1 MAEQVIRVLDTVPRQ
16 VDNSPVSFEVVYDT
30 ANPEDP
36 TLTGLGLRIHY
47 NSSEATNLQL
57 SDILNTSL
65 IQQQEQDDTQ
75 NFDGDPETDK
85 FFLVAWADV
94 NGNWPGD
101 TPIPLY
107 TVDFTTGTDFRGTTF
122 NFTSSSTAT
131 GRTLDAESFT
141 VIGGPA
147 QVISTNPTQPKA
159 TPGRTSSFEVIYDTD
174 PLDETLT
181 GLGLRIHYNSEEL
194 LNVELTEVLQTS
206 FLQQQEQDDT
216 QDFDNDPNTDKFILV
231 AWADVNG
238 NWPGESPIPLYTF
251 NFDTEDDFT
260 GSTVRFTASSTA
272 TGRILDA
279 PPVTI
284 GLNGAPVVEDATFTI
299 AENSAVGTVVGTVVA
314 TDPDDDPLTFA
325 ITSGNFDID
334 GDGTSAFAI
343 DGNTGEIT
351 VADTGDL
358 NFEDTNEFNLTV
370 EATDPLGESDTGAIT
385 IDLTDIPEIPVFDP
399 DTYTFEI
406 EENSAVGTVV
416 GTVVATDPDDDPLT
430 FAITSIDPDGDGNA
444 AFVIDENTG
453 EITVNDSDD
462 LDFEQQPSFD
472 LQATV
477 TDVEGETDT
486 ANVTIDLTDVIEAPI
501 AFNENNILSVFQDV
515 RLEHTI
521 DYATGR
527 DTEQV
532 NEIGL
537 FLVDD
542 GEGTI
547 GGLSPS
553 DPDYIDEI
561 LTGQKIVFSVL
572 PNQGPEVLDLG
583 VLSRL
588 LGAEAGQQLAYFIV
602 EDTTLDN
609 IEAGLASSDSIRVG
623 IENFDAEALDVA
635 ANNDGSF
642 TLSFLGTETTIT
654 LEASDD
660 PVTLGADLQE
670 QREVI
675 DLTGVAG
682 ATATLGLDGVQSK
695 ATFDN
700 LIGMYRVDDVEGTIN
715 GIAPGDAGYL
725 EAAIDRS
732 VGDFVLRG
740 GKVANTSAAE
750 FGSVGLDGDAIYA
763 PFVIANGGKLANFDE
778 FLDLN
783 SNAKPSQEPPE
794 EILETDIVAYFP
806 FIAANPDGADHIRLL
821 GDNTFGFED
830 LPGGG
835 DNDFND
841 VVFQVNLA

>member
-1 MAEQVIRVLDTVPRQ
+1 MPEQIITLEVPTRVEANEDISIVAFYTTDPIDTTLNALGFRVHFDSSQLTFNSADPFLDLGSLQTSPPQVFAEGSTAGDDDGDANTDTYILVLYLDQTGRFPNQ
-16 VDNSPVSFEVVYDT
+16 DLPVDIYT
-30 ANPEDP
+30 AN
-36 TLTGLGLRIHY
+36 
-47 NSSEATNLQL
+47 
-57 SDILNTSL
+57 
-65 IQQQEQDDTQ
+65 
-75 NFDGDPETDK
+75 
-85 FFLVAWADV
+85 
-94 NGNWPGD
+94 
-101 TPIPLY
+101 
-107 TVDFTTGTDFRGTTF
+107 FTTADDFAGTTL
-122 NFTSSSTAT
+122 NITSTTT
-131 GRTLDAESFT
+131 GGQGFEDFVGES
-141 VIGGPA
+141 VEIDLAGPA
-147 QVISTNPTQPKA
+147 QIIDLDGPDSA
-159 TPGRTSSFEVIYDTD
+159 LAEREVSITAVYNTD
-174 PLDETLT
+174 PLDNTLNALGFRLHFDSSQLTFDSVSDVFEAPSLQINPPQVFEEGSTPGDDDGDANTDSYVLILYLDQT
-181 GLGLRIHYNSEEL
+181 GQFPNEEL
-194 LNVELTEVLQTS
+194 PLDIYTANFITTADFAGTTLNLTPTTTGGQGFE
-206 FLQQQEQDDT
+206 
-216 QDFDNDPNTDKFILV
+216 DFI
-231 AWADVNG
+231 
-238 NWPGESPIPLYTF
+238 GESK
-251 NFDTEDDFT
+251 
-260 GSTVRFTASSTA
+260 
-272 TGRILDA
+272 
-279 PPVTI
+279 
-284 GLNGAPVVEDATFTI
+284 TI
-299 AENSAVGTVVGTVVA
+299 ALGV
-314 TDPDDDPLTFA
+314 
-325 ITSGNFDID
+325 
-334 GDGTSAFAI
+334 
-343 DGNTGEIT
+343 
-351 VADTGDL
+351 
-358 NFEDTNEFNLTV
+358 NEV
-370 EATDPLGESDTGAIT
+370 
-385 IDLTDIPEIPVFDP
+385 PVFDP

-416 GTVVATDPDDDPLT
+416 GTVLATDPNDDPLT

-553 DPDYIDEI
+553 DPGYIDEI

>member
-1 MAEQVIRVLDTVPRQ
+1 MAEQVIQVLDTIPRQ
-16 VDNSPVSFEVVYDT
+16 GDNSPVSFEVVYDT

-47 NSSEATNLQL
+47 NSEEATNLAL
-57 SDILNTSL
+57 SDVLTTSL

-75 NFDGDPETDK
+75 DFDGDPETDK

-94 NGNWPGD
+94 QGNWPGD

-131 GRTLDAESFT
+131 GRDLDAESFT

-159 TPGRTSSFEVIYDTD
+159 TPGRTSNFEVIYDTD
-174 PLDETLT
+174 PVDETLT

-194 LNVELTEVLQTS
+194 QNVELTDVLQTS

-251 NFDTEDDFT
+251 NFDTDENFT
-260 GSTVRFTASSTA
+260 GSTVNFTASSTA

-279 PPVTI
+279 PSVTI
-284 GLNGAPVVEDATFTI
+284 GLNGAPVVNDAVFNV
-299 AENSAVGTVVGTVVA
+299 AENSAIGTVVGTVVA

-325 ITSGNFDID
+325 ITAGNTDVD

-343 DGNTGEIT
+343 DDSGQIT
-351 VADTGDL
+351 VADSGDL
-358 NFEDTNEFNLTV
+358 DFENTDQFNLTV
-370 EATDPLGESDTGAIT
+370 EATDSGGVSDTGA
-385 IDLTDIPEIPVFDP
+385 V
-399 DTYTFEI
+399 
-406 EENSAVGTVV
+406 
-416 GTVVATDPDDDPLT
+416 
-430 FAITSIDPDGDGNA
+430 
-444 AFVIDENTG
+444 
-453 EITVNDSDD
+453 TVN
-462 LDFEQQPSFD
+462 
-472 LQATV
+472 V
-477 TDVEGETDT
+477 TDVVET
-486 ANVTIDLTDVIEAPI
+486 PI
-501 AFNENNILSVFQDV
+501 AFNENNILSVFEDV
-515 RLEHTI
+515 RLKHTV

-527 DTEQV
+527 NTSQV

-553 DPDYIDEI
+553 DPGYIDEI
-561 LTGQKIVFSVL
+561 LAGQKIVFSVL
-572 PNQGPEVLDLG
+572 PNEGPEVLDLG
-583 VLSRL
+583 VLQRL
-588 LGAEAGQQLAYFIV
+588 LGAETGQQLAYFIV

-623 IENFDAEALDVA
+623 IENFDATALDVSE
-635 ANNDGSF
+635 NNGTF
-642 TLSFLGTETTIT
+642 TLAFSESETTIT
-654 LEASDD
+654 LEATDD

-675 DLTGVAG
+675 DLTGVAA
-682 ATATLGLDGVQSK
+682 ATATLGLGGVQSK

-700 LIGMYRVDDVEGTIN
+700 LIGMYRVDDVDGTIN
-715 GIAPGDAGYL
+715 GIAPGDDGYL

-740 GKVANTSAAE
+740 GSVANTSAAD
-750 FGSVGLDGDAIYA
+750 FGSVGLDGGAIYA

-783 SNAKPSQEPPE
+783 SNDTGAVA
-794 EILETDIVAYFP
+794 ETDIVAYFP
-806 FIAANPDGADHIRLL
+806 FLAANPDGADHIRLL

>member
-94 NGNWPGD
+94 QGNWPGD

-325 ITSGNFDID
+325 ITS
-334 GDGTSAFAI
+334 
-343 DGNTGEIT
+343 
-351 VADTGDL
+351 
-358 NFEDTNEFNLTV
+358 
-370 EATDPLGESDTGAIT
+370 
-385 IDLTDIPEIPVFDP
+385 
-399 DTYTFEI
+399 
-406 EENSAVGTVV
+406 
-416 GTVVATDPDDDPLT
+416 
-430 FAITSIDPDGDGNA
+430 IDPDGDGNA

-553 DPDYIDEI
+553 DPGYIDEI